1 MSRQRE
7 KGYKQ
12 MKKIIYPGTF
22 DPITLGHSDLV
33 ERATKLFDH
42 VIIAI
47 AKSPRKQPLFTLEER
62 VDLAEQALSHVE
74 NISIVGF
81 EELLANFARKQNTFN
96 ILRGL
101 RAISDFE
108 FEFQLANMNRKI
120 CPEMETI
127 FLTPGE
133 QRTFL
138 SSTLVREIA
147 SLDGPIDEFVH
158 PAVAK
163 ALRQRFSKE

>member
-1 MSRQRE
+1 MT
-7 KGYKQ
+7 
-12 MKKIIYPGTF
+12 KIIYPGTF

-47 AKSPRKQPLFTLEER
+47 AKSPNKKPLFSLEER
-62 VDLAEQALSHVE
+62 IRLAEQALSNVQ

-81 EELLANFARKQNTFN
+81 EELLADFAKKQNTFN

-120 CPEMETI
+120 CKDIETI

-138 SSTLVREIA
+138 SSTMVREIA
-147 SLDGPIDEFVH
+147 SLNGPIDEFVH

-163 ALRQRFSKE
+163 ALRARFSAE

>member
-1 MSRQRE
+1 MR
-7 KGYKQ
+7 
-12 MKKIIYPGTF
+12 KIIYPGTF

-47 AKSPRKQPLFTLEER
+47 AKSPRKKPLFSLEER
-62 VDLAEQALSHVE
+62 VDLAEKALAHID

-120 CPEMETI
+120 CPEMETV

-147 SLDGPIDEFVH
+147 SLNGPIEEFVH
-158 PAVAK
+158 PSVAQ
-163 ALRQRFSKE
+163 ALRQRFSPAQRID

>member
-1 MSRQRE
+1 
-7 KGYKQ
+7 
-12 MKKIIYPGTF
+12 MKRIIYPGTF

-47 AKSPRKQPLFTLEER
+47 AKSPNKKPLFTLEER
-62 VDLAEQALSHVE
+62 TGLAEKALGHLE
-74 NISIVGF
+74 NITIVGF
-81 EELLANFARKQNTFN
+81 EELLANFAKKQNTFN

-101 RAISDFE
+101 RAVSDFE

-120 CPEMETI
+120 CPQMETI
-127 FLTPGE
+127 FLTPAE

-147 SLDGPIDEFVH
+147 SLHGPIEEFVH
-158 PAVAK
+158 PAVAS
-163 ALRQRFSKE
+163 ALRTRFKTE